1 MDTKTIILI
10 VVGVLVAAVVGYLWW
25 KQEKKTA
32 AQKCAEAK
40 ANGWSY
46 ERGGGNLDRRYR
58 HLPFVDGDSESVKHV
73 MRGELRGRPVTLFTY
88 EFDEERFVER
98 GILADNDRNN
108 DGERDKERVKR
119 HYGVA
124 VVGLPTSLP
133 RFELSA
139 ASLRHARRSEER
151 TRVGGVLS
159 EALGDVLGDE
169 GGKLLFGKSHTG
181 GGVETG
187 DAAFDEQF
195 VVKSTNPDAVRA
207 LLTPS
212 VRQWLL
218 TAKRAQ
224 RYVVWVD
231 ENEIITWGTGTE
243 TELGRAKAVYLNDFL
258 DQLPGLGAVPTDGS
272 ATPGGEASWG
282 PPPA

>member
-1 MDTKTIILI
+1 METKTIIWL
-10 VVGVLVAAVVGYLWW
+10 VVAVAVVAVVGYLWW
-25 KQEKKTA
+25 QREKKVA
-32 AQKCAEAK
+32 AQKAAEAK
-40 ANGWSY
+40 ALGLSY
-46 ERGGGNLDRRYR
+46 ERAGGNLDRKYR

-108 DGERDKERVKR
+108 DGERDKERLKR
-119 HYGVA
+119 RYGVA
-124 VVGLPTSLP
+124 VVGLPTPLP

-139 ASLRHARRSEER
+139 ASLQRSRSREER

-159 EALGDVLGDE
+159 DALGDVLGED

-181 GGVETG
+181 GRVETG

-207 LLTPS
+207 LLTPQ

-224 RYVVWVD
+224 RYVVWAD

-243 TELGRAKAVYLNDFL
+243 TELGEAKAVYLNDFVN
-258 DQLPGLGAVPTDGS
+258 QLPGFG
-272 ATPGGEASWG
+272 ATPADEPSWG